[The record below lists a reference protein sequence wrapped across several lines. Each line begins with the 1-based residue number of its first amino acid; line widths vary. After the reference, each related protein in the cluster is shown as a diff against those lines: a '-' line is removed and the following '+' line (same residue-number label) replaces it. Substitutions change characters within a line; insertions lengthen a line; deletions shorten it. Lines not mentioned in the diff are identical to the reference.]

1 MNNDTTK
8 TEVKQELQPK
18 EIFYDYKD
26 EQGKLL
32 FQVVRVQFS
41 TDKHIYQRHFNQKGE
56 WVNNLHGVRRVIYR
70 LPEVLEAVKNGT
82 TVFVVEG
89 EKDVET
95 LFEWGL
101 VATTSP
107 MGAGKWQ
114 DEYSRYLCG
123 ADVVIIPDND
133 DPGRKHA
140 EKVARSLYGIARS
153 VKIIKLP
160 VWREHEDV
168 TDWKERYGGTKE
180 LLMEIVNGTPE
191 YVPSKPK
198 QVMPKIPDEIPEGER
213 NNTLASLAGRL
224 RIRGLGEEEILQ
236 RLLTENRLRCKP
248 PLPEEEVRTIAKS
261 ISRYEVLP
269 PLPHPKKEAEQAEE
283 LAKIWQGK
291 YKYAT
296 HVGKWMKWTGKNW
309 ESVIDQQVIK
319 EASQTLRQH
328 YASMVLNEVNEER
341 TRMLAALIEI
351 SCKYSSVKNILAFLQ
366 GTKGFCITPEEW
378 DRDPWLLNVNNG
390 TIDLRTGQIH
400 PHNPE
405 DLCTQLAPVDYD
417 PTAVGDAWE
426 RHIRYFLPNDNI
438 RRQVQRDLGMA
449 LVGTP
454 LKESLPIWYGQGA
467 NGKSTTARVIQYV
480 LGTYVGRAAPNLLIQ
495 RRHEHHPT
503 ELADLKGKRIVFSVE
518 IGNGDRLDEA
528 KVKDI
533 TGGDRIK
540 ARYMRQDFFEFDQTW
555 TIFLLCNHKPIIT
568 GVDKG
573 IWRRIKL
580 IPWTVSIPENQQ
592 KPQDMIISE
601 LLKESP
607 AILRWLLEGLAD
619 WQRDNYWTAEEVL
632 WATQEYRGEQDRLA
646 GFLSDC
652 CELKQYASVG
662 VAELYDAYCEWCKET
677 DEEPLTKKT
686 FGTYLKDRGYTQTR
700 APHTRERRWLNIKL
714 KTETT
719 LGTNGDRSSVLPY
732 MKNENSVYTENVSPY
747 GPKEICDKG
756 DVTENPVTTDV
767 PVCLAEKVEVKD
779 LPAVVRETQV
789 VEKECPAEK
798 PTLLASGIE
807 IREKNIVVAST
818 RPLSEID
825 RCINGRVVAVD
836 LETTGLKPWEDSIC
850 VLSVA
855 CANEYWI
862 VRFPSEN
869 LLETIITR
877 AGLLVGHN
885 LKFDLAFIRQI
896 LQERFAPKVFDTKLA
911 AQLIEGNRRNEKK
924 QKSKRNK
931 NKDVIPD
938 KTDITD
944 EEDGE
949 ETGYYYSLKE
959 VAKRYLGVNMD
970 KSLQKSDWRK
980 PLTPEQVEYCID
992 DIKVPLRLYGIQ
1004 RELLEKNKLRQAA
1017 ELEFNCVPAVVEMEL
1032 NGVPFDREGGERLF
1046 DNFVITHNF
1055 DFNPESPQQVMKAFA
1070 DLGFVLPNV
1079 DKYTL
1084 RTVDHPLAKELLEYR
1099 DKKKAKEALYEW
1111 CGACYDG
1118 RIHPSFS
1125 QLGARTGRFSCSH
1138 PNLQNVRKDKEFRKL
1153 FAAPEGYML
1162 VDCDLSGIELRIMA
1176 WLSEDPTMVKAYN
1189 ENLDLHRIT
1198 AAAVLGKPADTITKA
1213 ERQMAKAINFG
1224 LIYGMGAGRFQSYA
1238 KDTYNVELTE
1248 DEAKKAKRVFFR
1260 TYPKIFDYHA
1270 RIQKMGSSP
1279 ETYYLPEGEKQMIVV
1294 RCASGRARI
1303 FDPKEFAFTRA
1314 VNHPDQ
1320 GTGADMIKEAMT
1332 RLYRDTNYKIIL
1344 TVHDEIM
1351 LEVPEDEAETAK
1363 EVLRNIM
1370 IAAGS
1375 KFISPIV
1382 VDAEANV
1389 GKTWADCH

>member
-8 TEVKQELQPK
+8 TEVEQELQPK

-56 WVNNLHGVRRVIYR
+56 WVNNLRGVRRVIYR

-101 VATTSP
+101 VATTNP

-236 RLLTENRLRCKP
+236 HLLTENRLRCKP

-351 SCKYSSVKNILAFLQ
+351 SCKYNSVKNILAFLQ

-652 CELKQYASVG
+652 CELKQYASVS

-789 VEKECPAEK
+789 VKKECPAEK
-798 PTLLASGIE
+798 PTLPASGKE
-807 IREKNIVVAST
+807 IREKNIVAAST
-818 RPLSEID
+818 RPLSDIE
-825 RCINGRVVAVD
+825 RCIAGRETAID
-836 LETTGLKPWEDSIC
+836 LETTGLRPWEDTIC

-855 CANEYWI
+855 CGDDYWI
-862 VRFPSEN
+862 VQFPSED
-869 LLETIITR
+869 LLKTVVDK
-877 AGLLVGHN
+877 AGLLIGHN
-885 LKFDLAFIRQI
+885 LKLDLAFMRYV
-896 LQERFAPKVFDTKLA
+896 LQERFAPKVFDTMLA
-911 AQLIEGNRRNEKK
+911 AQLIEGNHMI
-924 QKSKRNK
+924 K
-931 NKDVIPD
+931 NF
-938 KTDITD
+938 
-944 EEDGE
+944 
-949 ETGYYYSLKE
+949 YSLQG
-959 VAKRYLGVNMD
+959 VAKRYLNTEID
-970 KSLQKSDWRK
+970 KEEQTSNWHQLLTQKQID
-980 PLTPEQVEYCID
+980 YCIND
-992 DIKVPLRLYGIQ
+992 VKIPLQLYSLQ
-1004 RELLEKNKLRQAA
+1004 RELLEKNKLQRAA
-1017 ELEFNCVPAVVEMEL
+1017 GLEFNCIPAVVEMEL
-1032 NGVPFDREGGERLF
+1032 NGVAFDRERALRVLSETDFPKDFG
-1046 DNFVITHNF
+1046 
-1055 DFNPESPQQVMKAFA
+1055 FNPNSPQQILDYFKQQGIHLSSTSRSA
-1070 DLGFVLPNV
+1070 L
-1079 DKYTL
+1079 
-1084 RTVDHPLAKELLEYR
+1084 KELNHPMAQKLLDYRKITKGLEYL
-1099 DKKKAKEALYEW
+1099 KKWIELCDGGRLY
-1111 CGACYDG
+1111 
-1118 RIHPSFS
+1118 PSFH
-1125 QLGARTGRFSCSH
+1125 QLGAATGRFSCSS
-1138 PNLQNVRKDKEFRKL
+1138 PNLQNVPKGSEFRNL
-1153 FAAPEGYML
+1153 FIAPEGHVL

-1176 WLSEDPTMVKAYN
+1176 WLSRDPTMVNAFN

-1198 AAAVLGKPADTITKA
+1198 AAAVSGKTVEEIAKP

-1224 LIYGMGAGRFQSYA
+1224 LIYGMGAETFQLYA
-1238 KDTYNVELTE
+1238 KDNYGTE
-1248 DEAKKAKRVFFR
+1248 FTLEEAERARNIFFQ
-1260 TYPKIFDYHA
+1260 TYPKILDYHT
-1270 RIQKMGSSP
+1270 RIKRLEPGLWH
-1279 ETYYLPEGEKQMIVV
+1279 LPEGEKPMIIV
-1294 RCASGRARI
+1294 RCASGRARV

-1320 GTGADMIKEAMT
+1320 GTGADMIKEALT

>member
-1 MNNDTTK
+1 MSNDTTK
-8 TEVKQELQPK
+8 TEVEQELQPK

-56 WVNNLHGVRRVIYR
+56 WVNNLRGVRRVIYR

-95 LFEWGL
+95 LFEWGI

-133 DPGRKHA
+133 EPGRKHA

-153 VKIIKLP
+153 VKVIKLP

-180 LLMEIVNGTPE
+180 LLMEIANGTPE
-191 YVPSKPK
+191 YIPSKPK
-198 QVMPKIPDEIPEGER
+198 QAMLKIPDEIPEGER

-236 RLLTENRLRCKP
+236 RLLTENQLKCKP

-261 ISRYEVLP
+261 ISRYEVLS

-283 LAKIWQGK
+283 LAKLWQGK

-351 SCKYSSVKNILAFLQ
+351 SCKYSSVKNILSFLQ
-366 GTKGFCITPEEW
+366 GTKGFCTTPEEW

-495 RRHEHHPT
+495 RRHEQHPT

-555 TIFLLCNHKPIIT
+555 TIFLLCNHKPTIT

-592 KPQDMIISE
+592 KTQDMIISE

-700 APHTRERRWLNIKL
+700 APHTRERRWLNIRL
-714 KTETT
+714 RTETT
-719 LGTNGDRSSVLPY
+719 LGTNGDRSSVFPY
-732 MKNENSVYTENVSPY
+732 MKNENSVYTEKVSPC

-756 DVTENPVTTDV
+756 DTTENPVTTDV
-767 PVCLAEKVEVKD
+767 PVCLTEKVEVKD

-789 VEKECPAEK
+789 VKKECPAEK
-798 PTLLASGIE
+798 PTLPASGIE
-807 IREKNIVVAST
+807 IREKNIMVAST
-818 RPLSEID
+818 RPLSEIGN
-825 RCINGRVVAVD
+825 CIAGRETAID
-836 LETTGLKPWEDSIC
+836 LETTGLRPWEDTIC

-855 CANEYWI
+855 CGDDYWI
-862 VRFPSEN
+862 VQFPSED
-869 LLETIITR
+869 LLKTVVDK
-877 AGLLVGHN
+877 AGLLIGHN
-885 LKFDLAFIRQI
+885 LKFDLAFIRCV
-896 LQERFAPKVFDTKLA
+896 LQERFAPKVFDTMLA
-911 AQLIEGNRRNEKK
+911 AQLIEGNHMI
-924 QKSKRNK
+924 K
-931 NKDVIPD
+931 NF
-938 KTDITD
+938 
-944 EEDGE
+944 
-949 ETGYYYSLKE
+949 YSLQG
-959 VAKRYLGVNMD
+959 VAKRYLNTEID
-970 KSLQKSDWRK
+970 KEEQTSNWHQLLTQKQID
-980 PLTPEQVEYCID
+980 YCIND
-992 DIKVPLRLYGIQ
+992 VKIPLQLYSLQ
-1004 RELLEKNKLRQAA
+1004 RELLEKNKLQRAA
-1017 ELEFNCVPAVVEMEL
+1017 GLEFNCIPAVVEMEL
-1032 NGVPFDREGGERLF
+1032 NGVAFDRERALRVLSETDFPKDFG
-1046 DNFVITHNF
+1046 
-1055 DFNPESPQQVMKAFA
+1055 FNPNSPQQILDYFKQQGTHLSSTSRSA
-1070 DLGFVLPNV
+1070 L
-1079 DKYTL
+1079 
-1084 RTVDHPLAKELLEYR
+1084 KELNHPMAQKLLDYRKITKGLEYL
-1099 DKKKAKEALYEW
+1099 KKWIELCDGGRLY
-1111 CGACYDG
+1111 
-1118 RIHPSFS
+1118 PSFH
-1125 QLGARTGRFSCSH
+1125 QLGAATGRFSCSS
-1138 PNLQNVRKDKEFRKL
+1138 PNLQNVPKGSEFRNL
-1153 FAAPEGYML
+1153 FIAPEGHVL

-1176 WLSEDPTMVKAYN
+1176 WLSRDPTMVKAFN

-1198 AAAVLGKPADTITKA
+1198 AAAVSGKTVEEITKP

-1224 LIYGMGAGRFQSYA
+1224 LIYGMGAETFQLYA
-1238 KDTYNVELTE
+1238 KDNYGTE
-1248 DEAKKAKRVFFR
+1248 FTLEEAERARNIFFQ
-1260 TYPKIFDYHA
+1260 TYPKILDYHT
-1270 RIQKMGSSP
+1270 RIKRLEPGLW
-1279 ETYYLPEGEKQMIVV
+1279 YLPEGEKPMIIV
-1294 RCASGRARI
+1294 RCASGRARV

-1320 GTGADMIKEAMT
+1320 GTGADMIKEALT

>member
-56 WVNNLHGVRRVIYR
+56 WVNNLRGVRRVIYR

-101 VATTSP
+101 VATTNP

-236 RLLTENRLRCKP
+236 HLLTENRLRCKP

-351 SCKYSSVKNILAFLQ
+351 SCKYNSVKNILAFLQ

-652 CELKQYASVG
+652 CELKQYASVS

-719 LGTNGDRSSVLPY
+719 SGTNGDRSSVLPY

-789 VEKECPAEK
+789 VKKECPAEK
-798 PTLLASGIE
+798 PTLPASGKE

-818 RPLSEID
+818 RPLSDIE
-825 RCINGRVVAVD
+825 RCIAGRETAID
-836 LETTGLKPWEDSIC
+836 LETTGLRPWEDTIC

-855 CANEYWI
+855 CGDDYWI
-862 VRFPSEN
+862 VQFPSED
-869 LLETIITR
+869 LLKTVVDK
-877 AGLLVGHN
+877 AGLLIGHN
-885 LKFDLAFIRQI
+885 LKFDLAFIRYV
-896 LQERFAPKVFDTKLA
+896 LQERFAPKVFDTMLA
-911 AQLIEGNRRNEKK
+911 AQLIEGNHMI
-924 QKSKRNK
+924 K
-931 NKDVIPD
+931 NF
-938 KTDITD
+938 
-944 EEDGE
+944 
-949 ETGYYYSLKE
+949 YSLQG
-959 VAKRYLGVNMD
+959 VAKRYLNTEID
-970 KSLQKSDWRK
+970 KEEQTSNWHQLLTQKQID
-980 PLTPEQVEYCID
+980 YCIND
-992 DIKVPLRLYGIQ
+992 VKIPLQLYSLQ
-1004 RELLEKNKLRQAA
+1004 RELLEKNKLQRAA
-1017 ELEFNCVPAVVEMEL
+1017 GLEFNCIPAVVEMEL
-1032 NGVPFDREGGERLF
+1032 NGVAFDRERALRVLSETDFPKDFG
-1046 DNFVITHNF
+1046 
-1055 DFNPESPQQVMKAFA
+1055 FNPNSPQQILDYFKQQGIHLSSTSRSA
-1070 DLGFVLPNV
+1070 L
-1079 DKYTL
+1079 
-1084 RTVDHPLAKELLEYR
+1084 KELNHPMAQKLLDYRKITKGLEYL
-1099 DKKKAKEALYEW
+1099 KKWIELCDGGRLY
-1111 CGACYDG
+1111 
-1118 RIHPSFS
+1118 PSFH
-1125 QLGARTGRFSCSH
+1125 QLGAATGRFSCSS
-1138 PNLQNVRKDKEFRKL
+1138 PNLQNVPKGSEFRNL
-1153 FAAPEGYML
+1153 FIAPEGHVL
-1162 VDCDLSGIELRIMA
+1162 VDCDLSSIELRIMA
-1176 WLSEDPTMVKAYN
+1176 WLSRDPTMVKAFN

-1198 AAAVLGKPADTITKA
+1198 AAAVSGKTVEEIAKP

-1224 LIYGMGAGRFQSYA
+1224 FIYGMGAETFQLYA
-1238 KDTYNVELTE
+1238 KDNYGTE
-1248 DEAKKAKRVFFR
+1248 FTLEEAERARNIFFQ
-1260 TYPKIFDYHA
+1260 TYPKILDYHT
-1270 RIQKMGSSP
+1270 RIKRLEPGLW
-1279 ETYYLPEGEKQMIVV
+1279 YLPEGEKPMIIV
-1294 RCASGRARI
+1294 RCASGRARV

-1320 GTGADMIKEAMT
+1320 GTGADMIKEALT

>member
-8 TEVKQELQPK
+8 TEVEQELQPK

-56 WVNNLHGVRRVIYR
+56 WVNNLRGVRRVIYR

-101 VATTSP
+101 VATTNP

-236 RLLTENRLRCKP
+236 HLLTENRLRCKP

-351 SCKYSSVKNILAFLQ
+351 SCKYNSVKNILAFLQ

-652 CELKQYASVG
+652 CELKQYASVS

-714 KTETT
+714 KTEPTF
-719 LGTNGDRSSVLPY
+719 GTNGDRSSVLPY
-732 MKNENSVYTENVSPY
+732 MKNENSVYTEKVSPC

-789 VEKECPAEK
+789 VKKECPAEK
-798 PTLLASGIE
+798 PTLPASGKE

-818 RPLSEID
+818 RPLSDIE
-825 RCINGRVVAVD
+825 RCIAGRETAID
-836 LETTGLKPWEDSIC
+836 LETTGLRPWEDTIC

-855 CANEYWI
+855 CGDDYWI
-862 VRFPSEN
+862 VQFPSED
-869 LLETIITR
+869 LLKTVVDK
-877 AGLLVGHN
+877 AGLLIGHN
-885 LKFDLAFIRQI
+885 LKFDLAFIRYV
-896 LQERFAPKVFDTKLA
+896 LQERFAPKVFDTMLA
-911 AQLIEGNRRNEKK
+911 AQLIEGNHMI
-924 QKSKRNK
+924 K
-931 NKDVIPD
+931 NF
-938 KTDITD
+938 
-944 EEDGE
+944 
-949 ETGYYYSLKE
+949 YSLQG
-959 VAKRYLGVNMD
+959 VAKRYLNTEID
-970 KSLQKSDWRK
+970 KEEQTSNWHQLLTQKQID
-980 PLTPEQVEYCID
+980 YCIND
-992 DIKVPLRLYGIQ
+992 VKIPLQLYSLQ
-1004 RELLEKNKLRQAA
+1004 RELLEKNKLQRAA
-1017 ELEFNCVPAVVEMEL
+1017 GLEFNCIPAVVEMEL
-1032 NGVPFDREGGERLF
+1032 NGVAFDRERALRVLSETDFPKDFG
-1046 DNFVITHNF
+1046 
-1055 DFNPESPQQVMKAFA
+1055 FNPNSPQQILDYFKQQGIHLSSTSRSA
-1070 DLGFVLPNV
+1070 L
-1079 DKYTL
+1079 
-1084 RTVDHPLAKELLEYR
+1084 KELNHPMAQKLLDYRKITKGLEYL
-1099 DKKKAKEALYEW
+1099 KKWIELCDGGRLY
-1111 CGACYDG
+1111 
-1118 RIHPSFS
+1118 PSFH
-1125 QLGARTGRFSCSH
+1125 QLGAATGRFSCSS
-1138 PNLQNVRKDKEFRKL
+1138 PNLQNVPKGSEFRNL
-1153 FAAPEGYML
+1153 FIAPEGHVL

-1176 WLSEDPTMVKAYN
+1176 WLSRDPTMVNAFN

-1198 AAAVLGKPADTITKA
+1198 AAAVSGKTVEEIAKP

-1224 LIYGMGAGRFQSYA
+1224 LIYGMGAETFQLHA
-1238 KDTYNVELTE
+1238 KDNYGTE
-1248 DEAKKAKRVFFR
+1248 FTLEEAERARNIFFQ
-1260 TYPKIFDYHA
+1260 TYPKILDYHT
-1270 RIQKMGSSP
+1270 RIKRLEPGLWH
-1279 ETYYLPEGEKQMIVV
+1279 LPEGEKPMIIV
-1294 RCASGRARI
+1294 RCASGRARV

-1320 GTGADMIKEAMT
+1320 GTGADMIKEALT